1 VEKSPRVFIVDQD
14 QDARFQLQQL
24 VRQVGF
30 AAAGQAGLGT
40 EAVAL
45 VTELKPD
52 IVLCGLREPVARV
65 VQTVESIVHAL
76 PETPVVVY
84 AQSGELETIRKAM
97 LAGARDFLLAPLKPE
112 DLKRSLTALLELG
125 ERRKRRDAGSQ
136 MLGPHGAIITVFG
149 AKGGVGKTTI
159 AANLAV
165 ALVRNAGQSVVLVD
179 ADDTFGDAAAML
191 ELLPERTVADG
202 LRAAHAVDGES
213 AKDFL
218 TLHPSGLAVVS
229 TPASPLEWK
238 GVTGE
243 PVQRMLYRLARQ
255 FDIVLVDTA
264 GTLSDVSQAALEA
277 GSLVLWVTTP
287 EYASVRDSLQ
297 ALNTLRGLQLPQDR
311 IRLVL
316 NAVYPEVEISAA
328 SIEDALGHPIFWTV
342 PHDRNLRRFAQLG
355 RAVVETQPNSPAA
368 RNIID
373 LALVLAGAPRKAR
386 TGGFLHRFRNGRV
399 QRNAKRQP
407 ENAPEGA
414 TS

>member
-1 VEKSPRVFIVDQD
+1 MEKSPRVFIVDQD
-14 QDARFQLQQL
+14 QDARFRLQQL

-30 AAAGQAGLGT
+30 AAAGHAGLGT

-45 VTELKPD
+45 VTEMKPD
-52 IVLCGLREPVARV
+52 IVLCGLREPMARV

-84 AQSGELETIRKAM
+84 AQSGELEIIRKAM

-165 ALVRNAGQSVVLVD
+165 ALVQDAGQSVVLVD

-191 ELLPERTVADG
+191 ELSPERTIADG
-202 LRAAHAVDGES
+202 LRAVNANEGELPN
-213 AKDFL
+213 DFL
-218 TLHPSGLAVVS
+218 TLHSSGLAVVS
-229 TPASPLEWK
+229 TPVSPLEWK
-238 GVTGE
+238 GVGSE

-277 GSLVLWVTTP
+277 ASLILWITTP

-311 IRLVL
+311 VRLVL

-328 SIEDALGHPIFWTV
+328 SIENALGHPIFWTV
-342 PHDRNLRRFAQLG
+342 PHDRNLRRYAQLG

-373 LALVLAGAPRKAR
+373 LALVLVGTPRKAR
-386 TGGFLHRFRNGRV
+386 NSGFLHRFRNGRD
-399 QRNAKRQP
+399 QRNARRQR